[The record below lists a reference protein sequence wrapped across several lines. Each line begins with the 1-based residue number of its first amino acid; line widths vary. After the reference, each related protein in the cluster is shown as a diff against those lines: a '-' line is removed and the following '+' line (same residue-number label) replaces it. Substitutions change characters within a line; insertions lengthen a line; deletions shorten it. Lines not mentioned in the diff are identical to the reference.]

1 MGRIIQIRV
10 SASTP
15 DEKDVQ
21 RAWPLLDRLVWTRGE
36 FMNPVRGAV
45 ELAHAAF
52 TAVDAGLI
60 EDSQAKALEDKARE
74 AESLRLRMESA
85 LAERNAAEADVLS
98 YRLEDALDEMETIAK
113 GF

>member
-15 DEKDVQ
+15 DEKDVE
-21 RAWPLLDRLVWTRGE
+21 RAWPVLNKLVWTRGE
-36 FMNPVRGAV
+36 FMNPARGAV
-45 ELAHAAF
+45 ELAHAAY

-60 EDSQAKALEDKARE
+60 DEKQAEALNDKARE
-74 AESLRLRMESA
+74 AESLRLRMEAA
-85 LAERNAAEADVLS
+85 LAERNAAEADTLS
-98 YRLEDALDEMETIAK
+98 YQLEDALDEMETIAK